1 MFFASLNVWRFV
13 CSLGDQHLNNKWL
26 KTFWRAPAFGSYLIA
41 ELPQAPCLS
50 VRMFT
55 IFWTSCVAVTWSRY
69 LAARIRWSH
78 IFSSSR
84 FSAAYWAQL
93 DWGGTRQTNASHS
106 LQGLCAQ
113 KQMCQKGQTGRKI
126 DCKMWNVGVLT
137 LRHTE
142 NRREGKSNAE
152 LAAFSHTETSN
163 VKHEGH
169 FCPGVKLINNS
180 RHVFTNALRHI
191 KSHHTHNAQGGHFSL
206 SEFVIRTGLWTL
218 RRGESVAP
226 WENKS
231 ATVKQSCDF
240 WISESTWKTNL
251 WLTWRKRRQQ
261 GQVKQGKCANVFH
274 SLIWAETKCLQNT
287 QRNDASSA
295 QC

>member
-1 MFFASLNVWRFV
+1 MRGWKKKSPWQIDGFYVFCIVPNVWRWFV
-13 CSLGDQHLNNKWL
+13 SSLGDWHQHNIFI
-26 KTFWRAPAFGSYLIA
+26 KTVTFGFYLIA

-55 IFWTSCVAVTWSRY
+55 IFWMSWVAVTWSRY

-93 DWGGTRQTNASHS
+93 DCEGWGDRRQKDPLHS
-106 LQGLCAQ
+106 LQEEFVCT
-113 KQMCQKGQTGRKI
+113 KTNVSKGQAWRKI
-126 DCKMWNVGVLT
+126 DCKMGNVGVLT
-137 LRHTE
+137 LRHTK
-142 NRREGKSNAE
+142 NRREGKSNAQ
-152 LAAFSHTETSN
+152 LAAFSHSETSN
-163 VKHEGH
+163 EKHEGH
-169 FCPGVKLINNS
+169 FCPCVKLINNS

-218 RRGESVAP
+218 RWGESVAP
-226 WENKS
+226 CENKS

-240 WISESTWKTNL
+240 QPQS
-251 WLTWRKRRQQ
+251 QC
-261 GQVKQGKCANVFH
+261 G
-274 SLIWAETKCLQNT
+274 T
-287 QRNDASSA
+287 QSCGSH
-295 QC
+295 